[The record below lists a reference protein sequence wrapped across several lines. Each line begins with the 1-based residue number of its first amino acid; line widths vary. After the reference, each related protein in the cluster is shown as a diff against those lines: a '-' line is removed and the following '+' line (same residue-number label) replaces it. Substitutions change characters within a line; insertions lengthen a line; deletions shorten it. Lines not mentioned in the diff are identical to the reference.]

1 MKKIKIQPSLLACNM
16 AEMQKEIDK
25 VDPFVDGIHFD
36 VMDGQFVPNLTFG
49 APVLSKLKT
58 KTQMGFDVHLMCEK
72 PEILLNDFVKAGASA
87 ISVHF
92 ETCNH
97 INKTLQDINN
107 LGIKSGVALNPA
119 TSYESSY
126 EAIKKADFVLVM
138 SVNPG
143 FGGQKFLPEILD
155 KIKKIRKNF
164 PNKDIQVDGGITSKT
179 APLVIEAGANN
190 LVSGSYIFNSNNIEE
205 ASKILKNE
213 S

>member
-1 MKKIKIQPSLLACNM
+1 MKKVKIQPSLLACDM
-16 AEMQKEIDK
+16 SKMQSEIDK
-25 VDPFVDGIHFD
+25 VDPFVEGIHFD

-58 KTQMGFDVHLMCEK
+58 KTEMGFDVHLMCEK
-72 PEILLNDFVKAGASA
+72 PEILLNDFAKAGASS

-92 ETCNH
+92 EACNH
-97 INKTLQDINN
+97 INKILQDINN
-107 LGIKSGVALNPA
+107 LNIKSGVALNPA
-119 TSYESSY
+119 TSYEASY

-143 FGGQKFLPEILD
+143 FGGQKFLPEVLD

-164 PNKDIQVDGGITSKT
+164 PNKDIQVDGGITSET
-179 APLVIEAGANN
+179 ASLVIEAGANH
-190 LVSGSYIFNSNNIEE
+190 LVSGSYIFNSKNIEN
-205 ASKILKNE
+205 AVLSLR